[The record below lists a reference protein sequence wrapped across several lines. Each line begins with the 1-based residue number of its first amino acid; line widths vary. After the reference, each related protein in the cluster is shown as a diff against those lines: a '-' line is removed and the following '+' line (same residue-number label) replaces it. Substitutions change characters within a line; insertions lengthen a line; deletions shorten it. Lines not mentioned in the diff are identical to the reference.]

1 MYGLEVTVPSR
12 VAPLK
17 NSTLLIVPPDSEAE
31 AVIGIVAGAVNV
43 ALQSVC
49 PGVTIQHSQLPSA
62 PLVVGLVLR
71 TLSAGRVTA
80 PAPGD
85 CAALESLGR

>member
-1 MYGLEVTVPSR
+1 
-12 VAPLK
+12 
-17 NSTLLIVPPDSEAE
+17 
-31 AVIGIVAGAVNV
+31 
-43 ALQSVC
+43 
-49 PGVTIQHSQLPSA
+49 VTIQHSQLPSA

>member
-1 MYGLEVTVPSR
+1 
-12 VAPLK
+12 
-17 NSTLLIVPPDSEAE
+17 
-31 AVIGIVAGAVNV
+31 
-43 ALQSVC
+43 
-49 PGVTIQHSQLPSA
+49 
-62 PLVVGLVLR
+62 VLR